1 MNDRDMWTVDAMEEV
16 GGSFIKKLGALARTA
31 DAFNLQKI
39 KDTWPEYWEDY
50 EARGKNLELMRS

>member
-1 MNDRDMWTVDAMEEV
+1 MWTVDAMEEV

>member
-1 MNDRDMWTVDAMEEV
+1 MWTVDAMEEV
-16 GGSFIKKLGALARTA
+16 GGSFIKKLGGLARTA